1 MASRKVH
8 RVYLAG
14 IVGFAMMLPSLS
26 SALTVTNLSDSGAG
40 SLRDAVANT
49 PAGGVVD
56 FDPSVT
62 GAISLASQI
71 VIDKA
76 LNITGPGASTLA
88 VVNGAGRIFRI
99 DAGGG
104 GVNISGLRLSGS
116 GSPVTDNG
124 GAILNVSNA
133 LTLDAVTINASSV
146 VGDWRG
152 GGIGGAIHSFWSAAG
167 TSLTIRNSTISG
179 NSATKA
185 GAIYVYNQA
194 LVVENST
201 IAGNTASD
209 SAGAISLDTTWAGT
223 IFRHSTIVGNTANIG
238 SGVYARGNSL
248 AEFVNSIVSGNNDQG
263 NPALVNDLDRAD
275 GTVSATGSLFSEA
288 NSTPDVNGTNVNNL
302 FATDPMLGALAN
314 NGGTTMTMLP
324 QTGSPAIDAV
334 ACIGLTPD
342 QRLVARP
349 LGALCDIGAVEVRV
363 APPPPPPVTA
373 IPTLSQWGLMLLGL
387 LAAGLGARRM
397 RKV

>member
-1 MASRKVH
+1 MVSRKAE
-8 RVYLAG
+8 RVCLIG
-14 IVGFAMMLPSLS
+14 IVGVVMAVLPGLS
-26 SALTVTNLSDSGAG
+26 SAITVTTLSDSGAG

-62 GAISLASQI
+62 GVITLASQV

-88 VVNGAGRIFRI
+88 VVSGAGRVFRV
-99 DAGGG
+99 DASGGA
-104 GVNISGLRLSGS
+104 VNISGLRLSGS

-124 GAILNVSNA
+124 GAILNVSSA

-146 VGDWRG
+146 TGDWRG
-152 GGIGGAIHSFWSAAG
+152 GGIGGAIYSFWSPAG

-194 LVVENST
+194 LVIENST
-201 IAGNTASD
+201 ISGNTASD
-209 SAGAISLDTTWAGT
+209 SAGAISLDTSWGGTSFRHTT
-223 IFRHSTIVGNTANIG
+223 IFGNTAVFG
-238 SGVYARGNSL
+238 SGVYARGNSQ
-248 AEFVNSIVSGNNDQG
+248 AEFVNTIAAGNYDQG

-302 FATDPMLGALAN
+302 FSTDPMLGALSN

-349 LGALCDIGAVEVRV
+349 QGALCDIGAVEVRV
-363 APPPPPPVTA
+363 APPPPPVTA

-387 LAAGLGARRM
+387 LAAGLGVRRM